1 MKFIKSLSQP
11 SYHQADVWLA
21 EDGGRK
27 FVRKDF
33 RKWGRTGRFLLDR
46 EAAFYR
52 RLSGISGIPEF
63 YGSPE
68 SGVMDIEHIEGNSIK
83 ENKNLPTEFFVKL
96 TEIVSKIHS
105 RGVLYFDLRHKSNVL
120 VSNGAPVIID
130 FATCFHI
137 PPLVPLLAWVD
148 FEAVLFLK
156 HSVSPELL
164 SASELKHV
172 KKMNRLCKLWFFNRI
187 IKGD

>member
-1 MKFIKSLSQP
+1 MKFIKSLSSP

-33 RKWGRTGRFLLDR
+33 RKWGWPGRFLLDR

-52 RLSGISGIPEF
+52 RLRGISGIPAF

-68 SGVMDIEHIEGNSIK
+68 SGVMDIEYIEGNSIK
-83 ENKNLPTEFFVKL
+83 ENKNLPAEFFIKL
-96 TEIVSKIHS
+96 RKIVTEIHS

-120 VSNGAPVIID
+120 VTNGEPVIID
-130 FATCFHI
+130 FATCFHV
-137 PPLVPLLAWVD
+137 PPLVPLLGWVD

-156 HSVSPELL
+156 HSVSPGLL
-164 SASELKHV
+164 SAPELGHV

-187 IKGD
+187 VKGD